1 MKQNALSLSLSLTMV
16 TEDSNSKKQKFDH
29 PNRQKEDIDMVQ
41 KPSYAQVAVE
51 GEEEVMSDQYWET
64 IHAVANQALHD
75 LLLDDEEIL
84 VDAMT
89 DDIVEVELPRKDIL
103 KAFSMFHD

>member
-1 MKQNALSLSLSLTMV
+1 MKKNALSLTMV
-16 TEDSNSKKQKFDH
+16 TEDINSTKQKIDH
-29 PNRQKEDIDMVQ
+29 PNQQKEDIDMVQ

-51 GEEEVMSDQYWET
+51 GEEEVISDQYWET
-64 IHAVANQALHD
+64 IHVVANQALHD
-75 LLLDDEEIL
+75 VLPNDEEIF